1 MIHSVVEEL
10 KNYRETIDNEFQHRL
25 DLAAKSIEDMCI
37 VPSVQRLAKY
47 WNISSVNHIVLTEN
61 RSDTFVR

>member
-25 DLAAKSIEDMCI
+25 DFAAKSIEDMCI
-37 VPSVQRLAKY
+37 GPNVQRLAKY
-47 WNISSVNHIVLTEN
+47 WNICSVNHIMLTEN
-61 RSDTFVR
+61 RSDTFLR